1 MGAGNLAACRPLYLV
16 FGQDSDL
23 PPLQES
29 VLRGKF
35 DPDEAPEE
43 AGKGP
48 AEGESPGEYTPP
60 VMRARDL
67 RLKGADAVVYMC
79 AARLGLRPMV
89 LRIVWD
95 ESNKVSMRVIVFMF
109 FFGSFRFDW
118 GSLKGFASNA
128 RQIGCLFVCLYYGR
142 LGGGHHWLPCFAA
155 ELCCSIVVCRPR
167 GRLVRYSV
175 LL

>member
-1 MGAGNLAACRPLYLV
+1 MSPLYFVL
-16 FGQDSDL
+16 GQDSDL

-48 AEGESPGEYTPP
+48 AEGKSTGDYTPP

-95 ESNKVSMRVIVFMF
+95 ESNKVSMRVVVLVR
-109 FFGSFRFDW
+109 FGSFWFDW
-118 GSLKGFASNA
+118 GSSKGFTSSAGQ
-128 RQIGCLFVCLYYGR
+128 RGCFFCFVWYYGR
-142 LGGGHHWLPCFAA
+142 L
-155 ELCCSIVVCRPR
+155 
-167 GRLVRYSV
+167 
-175 LL
+175 